1 LVERNNEMIRT
12 GRKKRIEAREI
23 LLEKLQEVLRA
34 EPRVKFAYVFGS
46 VVAGSVCP
54 LSDL

>member
-1 LVERNNEMIRT
+1 LVERNNEMIRA

-34 EPRVKFAYVFGS
+34 EPRVKFAYAFGS
-46 VVAGSVCP
+46 VVAGSAGP
-54 LSDL
+54 PSDL